1 MKNTILMGFYKAKAE
16 KLFANEL
23 SLSKGGELELSI

>member
-1 MKNTILMGFYKAKAE
+1 MKNTILIYKAKAE